1 MKMDITGWII
11 AIIIA
16 FLVLGFSAYIMAIT
30 ATNVAGAAGDPAY
43 SNTSLAFS
51 YPAATI
57 LNVTALGALSQM
69 SSLLAPLGIVVVAG
83 IIIAVLLGS
92 FGQQRD

>member
-1 MKMDITGWII
+1 MKLDITGWII
-11 AIIIA
+11 AIVVA
-16 FLVLGFSAYIMAIT
+16 FLTLGF
-30 ATNVAGAAGDPAY
+30 AA
-43 SNTSLAFS
+43 L
-51 YPAATI
+51 I
-57 LNVTALGALSQM
+57 LNTVATSVSTNTTALTIVNTTAISALSQM